1 MIIVVLYTKF
11 CFKGVVGETYN
22 IGGNNEIK
30 NIDVVTKICIILD
43 RLKPMSNGKKYS
55 EMIKY
60 VKDRP
65 GHDFRYA
72 IDSGKINTQLNWHPV
87 ESFDSGLEKTISV
100 VS

>member
-1 MIIVVLYTKF
+1 MEKVKILGIGCMLMIIVVLYIKF
-11 CFKGVVGETYN
+11 YVMVLLVKH
-22 IGGNNEIK
+22 IISGGNNEIK

-43 RLKPMSNGKKYS
+43 KLKPMSNGKKYS

-72 IDSGKINTQLNWHPV
+72 IDSGKINTQLNWYP
-87 ESFDSGLEKTISV
+87 S
-100 VS
+100 